1 MIRTNQYQ
9 EGLIK
14 LPIYDASLITKGQG
28 LKWGADASSTG
39 SYTALVDVA
48 DTAADIFA
56 VAAEGLT
63 SNVATNLG
71 TPVLYQAQVQ
81 MVDNMKIWK
90 IYYDLT
96 ASTDLDVSSS
106 TSTVLTTATT
116 DDNLDGA
123 WMYMN
128 SGTGAGQL
136 RYIKAADTTTKT
148 ANTAFTTTPDSTTD
162 FALIRPQGLPEGG
175 VALNST
181 FDQILSVLNESNSQK
196 ILVLKNFIEGP
207 TGTEELDITAN
218 SHLEMDGLNS
228 RGVRFYSHVV
238 FIDTLAAATGL

>member
-39 SYTALVDVA
+39 TYTALVDVA

-63 SNVATNLG
+63 TLVATHLG
-71 TPVLYQAQVQ
+71 TPLLYQAQVQ
-81 MVDNMKIWK
+81 LVNNLPIWK
-90 IYYDLT
+90 IYYDL
-96 ASTDLDVSSS
+96 AAGTDLDVASS
-106 TSTVLTTATT
+106 TSTVITTAAC
-116 DDNLDGA
+116 DDNLDGS
-123 WMYMN
+123 WVYMN

-136 RYIKAADTTTKT
+136 RYVKAADATDLT
-148 ANTAFTTTPDSTTD
+148 ANTAFTTTPDATTD
-162 FALIRPQGLPEGG
+162 FIIIRPQGIPEGG

-181 FDQILSVLNESNSQK
+181 FDQILPVLDETTSQK
-196 ILVLKNFIEGP
+196 MVILKNFIEGP
-207 TGTEELDITAN
+207 TGTWELDITAN

-238 FIDTLAAATGL
+238 FIDTLSAATGL

>member
-1 MIRTNQYQ
+1 MIRTYDYQ
-9 EGLIK
+9 DGIIK

-28 LKWGADASSTG
+28 LIWGQDGSTTG
-39 SYTALVDVA
+39 SYTALVDCA

-63 SNVATNLG
+63 TLVASNLG
-71 TPVLYQAQVQ
+71 TPLLYQCRVQ
-81 MVDNMKIWK
+81 LVDNKPIWK

-96 ASTDLDVSSS
+96 ASTDLDVASA
-106 TSTVLTTATT
+106 TSTVLTVAAC
-116 DDNLDGA
+116 DDNLDGS
-123 WMYMN
+123 WVYIN

-136 RYIKAADTTTKT
+136 RYVSAADATTLTV
-148 ANTAFTTTPDSTTD
+148 NTAFTTTPDATSD
-162 FALIRPQGLPEGG
+162 FILIRPQGLPEGG

-181 FDQILSVLNESNSQK
+181 FDQILPVLDETTSQK

-207 TGTEELDITAN
+207 TGVQELNITDN
-218 SHLEMDGLNS
+218 PGLEMDGLNA
-228 RGVRFYSHVV
+228 RGVRFYSHVM